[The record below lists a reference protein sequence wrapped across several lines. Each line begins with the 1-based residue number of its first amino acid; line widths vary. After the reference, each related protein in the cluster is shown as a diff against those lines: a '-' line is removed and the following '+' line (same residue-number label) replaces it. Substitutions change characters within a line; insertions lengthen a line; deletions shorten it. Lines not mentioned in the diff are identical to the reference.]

1 MQALKASSKTAIQKL
16 AGSIAINIRNEGMVT
31 VTVVGASAL
40 NQALKGCIV
49 ARRFLKDDGNMDITI
64 QPSFVPI
71 SGELP
76 REDGEEEAVTGIQ
89 LFIKRADI
97 EPLPEGVVPP
107 APMEPRHKGPAPVAP
122 AKDHEAK

>member
-1 MQALKASSKTAIQKL
+1 MQALKASSSTVIQKL
-16 AGSIAINIRNEGMVT
+16 AGSIAINIRNEGIVT

-49 ARRFLKDDGNMDITI
+49 ARRFLKDDGNMDIVI

-71 SGELP
+71 ASDEVP
-76 REDGEEEAVTGIQ
+76 TAVDSTNPSVTGIQ
-89 LFIKRADI
+89 LLIKRAPI

-107 APMEPRHKGPAPVAP
+107 APMEAHDPTER
-122 AKDHEAK
+122 